1 MRQFSRLLAVSL
13 PLLVAAACSDSSTSP
28 QVSASRSLS
37 AAPAFDYSGGGRL
50 SFGDRQVS
58 FTVTPAGGSFA
69 VNNMVTVAF
78 PANSV
83 CDPAL
88 STYGAGEWDN
98 ACVTATRAI
107 TVTATTRLTLNGM
120 QVDFQPNLRFSPDK
134 QVILSTDLFASTIRM
149 GSSFFSAYPSALR
162 PLAMFYSPSIGA
174 QPVADYATD
183 PSAITQIDLRSGRV
197 WRRVK
202 HFSGYLMG
210 SGAACNPQ
218 AGDPDCIEVH
228 SESTP

>member
-1 MRQFSRLLAVSL
+1 MRQSLRLLAVGL
-13 PLLVAAACSDSSTSP
+13 PLLAAAACTDSSTSP
-28 QVSASRSLS
+28 QLSATRSLS
-37 AAPAFDYSGGGRL
+37 AAPTFDYSGGGRFH
-50 SFGDRQVS
+50 FGDRQVS
-58 FTVTPAGGSFA
+58 FTVTPDGGSFA
-69 VNNMVTVAF
+69 VNKLITVAF
-78 PANSV
+78 PANSI
-83 CDPAL
+83 CDPDL

-107 TVTATTRLTLNGM
+107 TITATTRLTLNGM
-120 QVDFQPNLRFSPDK
+120 QVDFEPNLRFSPDK
-134 QVILSTDLFASTIRM
+134 QVILSTDLFAPTIRSS
-149 GSSFFSAYPSALR
+149 SSFFTAYPSTLR

-174 QPVADYATD
+174 EPVADYETD
-183 PSAITQIDLRSGRV
+183 SSVVTQVDLESGRV

-218 AGDPDCIEVH
+218 AGDPDCIAVH

>member
-1 MRQFSRLLAVSL
+1 MRQYTRLLAASL

-28 QVSASRSLS
+28 QVSATRSLS
-37 AAPAFDYSGGGRL
+37 AAPAFDYSGGGRFH
-50 SFGDRQVS
+50 FGDRQVS
-58 FTVTPAGGSFA
+58 FTVTPDGGSFA
-69 VNNMVTVAF
+69 INKLITIAF
-78 PANSV
+78 PANAV

-98 ACVTATRAI
+98 ACVTAKRGI

-120 QVDFQPNLRFSPDK
+120 QVDFQPDLRFAPDK
-134 QVILSTDLFASTIRM
+134 QVVLSTDLFAPTIRM
-149 GSSFFSAYPSALR
+149 GRSFFAASPASLR

-174 QPVADYATD
+174 EPVADYATD
-183 PSAITQIDLRSGRV
+183 PSAVTQIDLQSGRV

-210 SGAACNPQ
+210 SGAACNPS
-218 AGDPDCIEVH
+218 AGDPDCVAVH